1 MNEQSLPL
9 VVHII
14 YSLGTG
20 GLENGLVNLINR
32 SPAGRYRHAI
42 VCLSHSGDFAQRITA
57 AGVEIYE
64 LRKKAGQDLG
74 VYWRLWRT
82 LSALRPAVVHSRN
95 LAALESQFVALCL
108 SGVKRV
114 HGEHGRDVGDLQG
127 LNWKYRLLRKL
138 FRPIVQRYVAVS
150 KDLASWLNESI
161 GIKASKITQIYNGV
175 DFSKFECRRN
185 LKREL
190 FPLSFLPH
198 GQAVVLGTVGRL
210 AQVKD
215 QGSILA
221 ALALLFD
228 RRPEL
233 KMTVRVVLVGDGP
246 EREVLQRQVSELGLS
261 DHVWLAGDRTDI
273 PELLQSMD
281 IFMLPSLGEGLSN
294 TVLEAMA
301 SGLPVIATDVGGNP
315 ELVVPGVTGLLVSV
329 GDSEGLS
336 LAMQDL
342 IETPERR
349 QTMGASAR
357 KSIENKFDWGR
368 AVEEYFAVYDKLLAG

>member
-1 MNEQSLPL
+1 MSEQALPL

-42 VCLSHSGDFAQRITA
+42 VCLSHSGEFAQRITA
-57 AGVEIYE
+57 SGVEVFE

-82 LSALRPAVVHSRN
+82 LYALRPAVVHSRN

-108 SGVKRV
+108 PGVKRV
-114 HGEHGRDVGDLQG
+114 HGEHGRDVGDLEG
-127 LNWKYRLLRKL
+127 LNWKYRLLRKM

-150 KDLASWLNESI
+150 KDLATWLSESI
-161 GIKASKITQIYNGV
+161 GIDESKIAQIYNGV
-175 DFSKFECRRN
+175 DFSKFQCRKN
-185 LKREL
+185 LRREL
-190 FPLSFLPH
+190 FPPSFLPDTE
-198 GQAVVLGTVGRL
+198 AIVLGTVGRL

-215 QGSILA
+215 QGSILT
-221 ALALLFD
+221 ALGFLFE
-228 RRPEL
+228 RRAEL
-233 KMTVRVVLVGDGP
+233 KETVRVVLIGDGP
-246 EREVLQRQVSELGLS
+246 EREALHKRASELGLS

-281 IFMLPSLGEGLSN
+281 IFLLPSLGEGLSN

-301 SGLPVIATDVGGNP
+301 SGLPVIATNVGGNP
-315 ELVVPGVTGLLVSV
+315 ELVVPEVTGLLVSV
-329 GDSEGLS
+329 GDSEHLS
-336 LAMQDL
+336 LAMQTLVDAPDMRNL
-342 IETPERR
+342 
-349 QTMGASAR
+349 MGQNAR
-357 KSIENKFDWGR
+357 KSIENAFDWGR
-368 AVEEYFAVYDKLLAG
+368 AVEEYFAVYDELLAR